1 MADKRTGNYFRY
13 KFAVPLSHSSRHRR
27 VSRSYS
33 ESAHSSRSTHY
44 TPQWSPQR
52 RAFYERPESSLSAA
66 PDRKPRREFHAA
78 ACQRYRR
85 IHQAFLVQLITLSKI
100 KIPDAQTT
108 GTLSYFQPTPKHRS

>member
-1 MADKRTGNYFRY
+1 MADKGTGNYFRY
-13 KFAVPLSHSSRHRR
+13 KLAVLISHSSRQRTMT
-27 VSRSYS
+27 RSYS
-33 ESAHSSRSTHY
+33 GSARSSRSTHY

-66 PDRKPRREFHAA
+66 PERKPRREFHAA

-108 GTLSYFQPTPKHRS
+108 GTLSHFQPKEKP